1 MSPEFLIAAL
11 IVILVPGTG
20 VVYTVTTGIVS
31 GRRESIAAAFG
42 CTLGIIPAIVAA
54 VAGLAAVL
62 HASALV
68 YQAVKFCGV
77 AYLLFLAWQTIK
89 ESGPLQISAKAPK
102 VSDYYSIARTGCLIN
117 VLNPK
122 LSVFFL
128 AFLPLFIDAGGAS
141 AVSQMLL
148 LGGVFMAM
156 TFVVFVIYGVF
167 AALIGERIF
176 RSERVLT
183 WMRRTV
189 ALVFAGF
196 GLRLALADR

>member
-1 MSPEFLIAAL
+1 MSPEFLIVAL
-11 IVILVPGTG
+11 IVVLIPGTG
-20 VVYTVTTGIVS
+20 VVYTITTGLVC

-42 CTLGIIPAIVAA
+42 CTLGILPAIFAA

-68 YQAVKFCGV
+68 YEVVKFCGV
-77 AYLLFLAWQTIK
+77 GYLLFLAWQTIK
-89 ESGPLQISAKAPK
+89 ESGPLQISANAPR

-128 AFLPLFIDAGGAS
+128 AFLPQFVDADGAA
-141 AVSQMLL
+141 AVTQMLL
-148 LGGVFMAM
+148 LGAVFMAM
-156 TFVVFVIYGVF
+156 TFVVFVVYGIF

-183 WMRRTV
+183 WMRRSV
-189 ALVFAGF
+189 ALVFVGF
-196 GLRLALADR
+196 GLRLALTGR